1 MSAFVWIESAATQ
14 ARAIGATAWLLVALA
29 LAAAGPTGAQTTN
42 SIDSLSVS
50 KGASG
55 RTVVRFT
62 LKAPPANPPAG
73 FAVANPA
80 RVALDFLDTTNGL
93 GRTSQEIADPA
104 LRSVNVVQVGNRTRV
119 VLNLDKPQTFETLVE
134 GNVVQVTLFDQSGGL
149 EAKAQTVQRFA
160 ETQPGEAQ
168 HALRDVDFRRGTNG
182 EGRIVVE
189 LSDNSTGIDIRQQGK
204 LLIVDFIG
212 AAVPRNLERRLDVQ
226 DFATPVVSVDTL
238 AQGGNARIIIEPKGL
253 WEHSAYQADKRFIV
267 EVKAIQEDPNKL
279 TQGSRQGYKGEKLSL
294 NFQNVDVRAVL
305 QVIADFTG
313 LNIITS
319 DSVTGN
325 LTLRLKEIPW
335 DQALDIIM
343 QTKGLDM
350 RKNGNIVLIAPR
362 EELAL
367 KEKQQLESQIQI
379 AQLEPL
385 LLESFQLNYM
395 KASDF
400 QQLLTT
406 NRQQRFG
413 LGAGQ
418 TATTGGQGS
427 ILSERGIAFV
437 DPRTNILFVQD
448 TAARLEEVRRI
459 IRQLDTPIRQVQ
471 IEARIVI
478 AKDSFSRELGI
489 KLGVQTGATFN
500 NRYALGM
507 GGSLSTQ
514 PVVSSTGGAGTATR
528 ETRTQTPFELASG
541 IASAGYSD
549 TPQLNVSLPVTNV
562 LGPAGSLALTLINL
576 GSGNL
581 INLELAAL
589 EADNRG
595 KVVSSPRV
603 VTGDNQ
609 KASIEQGTEIPYTTG
624 AGTGQQVTTQFKKAV
639 LRLDVTPQITP
650 DNKIIMGV
658 EVRKDSVGQNVQQQ
672 GGGSVPSIDTRNVIT
687 QIMVNN
693 GDTAVIGGIYEENV
707 TTDITKVPVLGDIPV
722 LGYLFKRTGR
732 STEKTELLI
741 FLTPRIVKEAVTA
754 VR

>member
-1 MSAFVWIESAATQ
+1 MSAFVWIEGAATR
-14 ARAIGATAWLLVALA
+14 ARAIGACAWLLAALA
-29 LAAAGPTGAQTTN
+29 LAAGPAGAQTTN
-42 SIDSLSVS
+42 SIDSLVVS
-50 KGASG
+50 KGPSG
-55 RTVVRFT
+55 RTLVRFT

-73 FAVANPA
+73 FAIANPA
-80 RVALDFLDTTNGL
+80 RVALDFLDTGNGL
-93 GRTSQEIADPA
+93 GRTTQEISDPS
-104 LRSVNVVQVGNRTRV
+104 LRSVNVVQAGNRTRV
-119 VLNLDKPQTFETLVE
+119 VLNLNKPQTFETQVD
-134 GNVVQVTLFDQSGGL
+134 GNVVVVTLFDQSESL
-149 EAKAQTVQRFA
+149 DAKAQPVQRFA
-160 ETQPGEAQ
+160 EARPGDVR
-168 HALRDVDFRRGTNG
+168 HALLDVDFRRGSNG
-182 EGRIVVE
+182 EGRIIVDM
-189 LSDNSTGIDIRQQGK
+189 SDNSTGIDIRQQGK

-212 AAVPRNLERRLDVQ
+212 ASVPRNLERRLDVQ

-238 AQGGNARIIIEPKGL
+238 AQGGNARMIIEPKGL
-253 WEHSAYQADKRFIV
+253 WEHSAYQADKRFIL
-267 EVKAIQEDPNKL
+267 EVKALQEDPNKL
-279 TQGSRQGYKGEKLSL
+279 TQGSRQGYKGDKLSL

-319 DSVTGN
+319 DSVSGN

-350 RKNGNIVLIAPR
+350 RKNGSVVLIAPR

-379 AQLEPL
+379 SQLEPL

-395 KASDF
+395 KATDF
-400 QQLLTT
+400 EKMLSSNT
-406 NRQQRFG
+406 RQAYG

-418 TATTGGQGS
+418 TRSSGGQGS
-427 ILSERGIAFV
+427 ILSERGIAFT

-448 TAARLEEVRRI
+448 TASRLEEVRKI

-478 AKDSFSRELGI
+478 AKDTFSRELGI

-500 NRYALGM
+500 NKYALGM

-514 PVVSSTGGAGTATR
+514 PVVSGGRLTTTR

-541 IASAGYSD
+541 IAYAGYSD
-549 TPQLNVSLPVTNV
+549 NPQLNVNLPVTNV
-562 LGPAGSLALTLINL
+562 LGPAGQLALTLINL

-624 AGTGQQVTTQFKKAV
+624 AGTGTTVTTSFKKAV

-650 DNKIIMGV
+650 DNRIIMNV

-687 QIMVNN
+687 QISVNN
-693 GDTAVIGGIYEENV
+693 GDTAVIGGIYEESV
-707 TTDITKVPVLGDIPV
+707 ISDVTKVPFLGDIPG

-732 STEKTELLI
+732 ATEKTELLI
-741 FLTPRIVKEAVTA
+741 FLTPRVVKEAVTS